1 MIETVTN
8 VDELDGILYSDIKHL
23 LNDKTI
29 LENILF
35 TTKVIFVNNE
45 EIVAFMNKLMQYGYE
60 DIALDYVEEV
70 YDKVVIDFSNLKT
83 LNANKIK

>member
-1 MIETVTN
+1 VIETVTN